1 MSNARLTR
9 MRRSVATVVALAV
22 IAMQWTIAAH
32 ACAVGASGWAV
43 AAAVQ
48 AAVVSNDSTA
58 IPDCSDVGM
67 KAAAN
72 GKICAAHCQADSQVD
87 VDSITPVPPIAPQ
100 PALSISVA
108 APVLP
113 HFATASPILARGA
126 ASPLSILFSRLL
138 I

>member
-1 MSNARLTR
+1 MSSAGLARI
-9 MRRSVATVVALAV
+9 RRSVATVVALAV

-32 ACAVGASGWAV
+32 ACTVVTSGWAV
-43 AAAVQ
+43 PAAVQ
-48 AAVVSNDSTA
+48 GAVVANDGMA
-58 IPDCSDVGM
+58 MPDCDDAGM

-87 VDSITPVPPIAPQ
+87 VDGITLVPAIAPQ

-108 APVLP
+108 APVQP
-113 HFATASPILARGA
+113 RFAVASPLLARGA
-126 ASPLSILFSRLL
+126 ASPLSILFRRLL

>member
-9 MRRSVATVVALAV
+9 IRRSVATFVALAV

-43 AAAVQ
+43 PAAVQ
-48 AAVVSNDSTA
+48 AAIVADDGTVMQ
-58 IPDCSDVGM
+58 DCGDAGM
-67 KAAAN
+67 KGAAN
-72 GKICAAHCQADSQVD
+72 GKICVAHCQADSQVD
-87 VDSITPVPPIAPQ
+87 VDGITFVPPIAPQ
-100 PALSISVA
+100 SALSISVA

-113 HFATASPILARGA
+113 HFAAASPLLARGA
-126 ASPLSILFSRLL
+126 ASPLSIRFSRLL